1 MTPHAVIVAGGQT
14 IMLPRGSLRGG
25 DVASYRT
32 AAAAAAAAVSGA
44 IAY

>member
-32 AAAAAAAAVSGA
+32 AAAAVSGA